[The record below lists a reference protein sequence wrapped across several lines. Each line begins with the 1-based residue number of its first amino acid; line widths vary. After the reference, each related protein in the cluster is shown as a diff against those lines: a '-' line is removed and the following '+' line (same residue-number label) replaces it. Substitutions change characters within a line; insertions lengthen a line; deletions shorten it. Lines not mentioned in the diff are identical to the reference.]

1 MADNLSKVALAIYN
15 LILFS
20 IQFLIVGAKIVML
33 CRDVSKAE
41 LAANEIQEESGVGGK
56 AVVVEPLDL
65 ASLDSVR
72 KCATKILAQEE
83 RIDILINNAGRYNKS
98 SFKI

>member
-1 MADNLSKVALAIYN
+1 
-15 LILFS
+15 
-20 IQFLIVGAKIVML
+20 ML

-41 LAANEIQEESGVGGK
+41 LAAKEIQGESGGDGK

-83 RIDILINNAGRYNKS
+83 RIDILINNAGLAK
-98 SFKI
+98 